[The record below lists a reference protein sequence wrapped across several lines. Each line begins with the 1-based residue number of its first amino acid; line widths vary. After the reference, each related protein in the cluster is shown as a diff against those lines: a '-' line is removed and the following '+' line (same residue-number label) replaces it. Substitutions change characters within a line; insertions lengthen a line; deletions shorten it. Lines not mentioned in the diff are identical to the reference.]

1 VPLLGK
7 AKKVFVLHGS
17 EWFVIKDQFL
27 WYDRIYLKHAVP
39 VYFRFA
45 NAIIAVS
52 RAVKRDAVKA
62 MAVSEEKVAAIQNGF
77 DPAVFRV
84 IEDRDRLR
92 RVATTYVL
100 PERFILWV
108 GQIESR
114 KNIGRLLQAFAR
126 IKDRIPHQLV
136 LAGEQRFSFPMA
148 AGAARDLKLIEDLGL
163 KDRVHF
169 TGWIPHEDLAA
180 VYALAD
186 LFAFPSLHEG
196 FGIPLLEA
204 MACACPI
211 MTANTCAPPEVVGEA
226 GFLVDPLSVDDIA
239 AGMLEALTD
248 DSLRETKVAYGLQR
262 VKNFSWEKCASE
274 ILALFETLAHPAS
287 RWQETSVVVRQSSG
301 PPHANFSWR
310 TISLHRG
317 VVSCASDRR
326 INLRL
331 RSLHGCMDAVALGE
345 GERIGLLAHFVSG
358 LEHSVLQQHHAR
370 IVTQRLLIDRYGR
383 LGRDILDRR
392 QCQGVASDRLYGGG
406 RDRDRIEL
414 GRVRANVH
422 GGERTDGKRDGQAV
436 AQDV

>member
-1 VPLLGK
+1 MKIAVMLRHFEQKEGGVKVYTKNVLPLLFSLAPHHTFVLLYQNPELIGTYREYSNVEEVCVRLAGSVTWDQIAVPWVARRYHVDLIFNPKFTVPLLGK

-17 EWFVIKDQFL
+17 EWFVIKEQFL
-27 WYDRIYLKHAVP
+27 WYDRIYLKYAVP

-52 RAVKRDAVKA
+52 HAVKRDAVKA

-180 VYALAD
+180 VYTLAD

-211 MTANTCAPPEVVGEA
+211 LTANTCAPPEVVGEA

-239 AGMLEALTD
+239 AGMLEALTNN
-248 DSLRETKVAYGLQR
+248 SLRETKVAHGLQR
-262 VKNFSWEKCASE
+262 VRNFSWEKCASE
-274 ILALFETLAHPAS
+274 ILALFETLAYPAS
-287 RWQETSVVVRQSSG
+287 RWQETPVVARQSSG
-301 PPHANFSWR
+301 PPHANFSLANHL
-310 TISLHRG
+310 T
-317 VVSCASDRR
+317 ASRCTPVRERWPRR
-326 INLRL
+326 PAAALPLRL
-331 RSLHGCMDAVALGE
+331 HGRS
-345 GERIGLLAHFVSG
+345 RS
-358 LEHSVLQQHHAR
+358 R
-370 IVTQRLLIDRYGR
+370 
-383 LGRDILDRR
+383 
-392 QCQGVASDRLYGGG
+392 
-406 RDRDRIEL
+406 
-414 GRVRANVH
+414 
-422 GGERTDGKRDGQAV
+422 
-436 AQDV
+436 